1 MSKTRK
7 HQRHIFEPPVTAN
20 YGALAVRLLNISHA
34 GLQLEHTAPLR
45 LKAPSRIVIP
55 LPRSGEPAELQGE
68 VLWSHLSRKPNHEGK
83 LLYRSGVRV
92 DETPENATMVE
103 RLVNSYSTRR
113 DTSLDKKPEAKEE
126 GGPVVRP
133 LRIVK
138 QGVDP
143 DRVLLIQQVAARLR
157 QSPEEMKVHADRG
170 RSALSIKIDSVVHTD
185 EVLAVW
191 DYLQRL
197 VTIDEVS
204 QVLSR
209 A

>member
-20 YGALAVRLLNISHA
+20 YGAMAVRLLNISHS
-34 GLQLEHTAPLR
+34 GLQLEHTTPLR

-55 LPRSGEPAELQGE
+55 LPRAGQAELQGE
-68 VLWSHLSRKPNHEGK
+68 VLWSHLSRRPNPEGK

-92 DETPENATMVE
+92 DETPENAALIE

-113 DTSLDKKPEAKEE
+113 DTSLDKKPEANEE

-157 QSPEEMKVHADRG
+157 QSPGEMKTHADRA

-197 VTIDEVS
+197 VTIDEVN
-204 QVLSR
+204 QVLH
-209 A
+209 